1 MPYTVRK
8 RKGEYCV
15 VKTSDPEGKTFGC
28 HKTKKQANEQITAIN
43 ISEAVRKSIEK
54 SLQSLT
60 NVKLF
65 DIMKTS

>member
-1 MPYTVRK
+1 MRIMQFQL
-8 RKGEYCV
+8 
-15 VKTSDPEGKTFGC
+15 PEKGKTFGC

-43 ISEAVRKSIEK
+43 INEAVKKSIEK

-60 NVKLF
+60 NAKLF